1 MKYFSRKRLNSLYT
15 DNDIWILTWSDYKSS
30 LHFIRKDQV
39 SVMAIEVG
47 GYLVASVG
55 VYEGVVRPEL

>member
-15 DNDIWILTWSDYKSS
+15 DNDIWTLTWSDYKSS
-30 LHFIRKDQV
+30 LHFIRIDQV
-39 SVMAIEVG
+39 SVMAIEVA

-55 VYEGVVRPEL
+55 VYEGVARPEL